1 VIRPVRLAGTIVVLS
16 FLIACA
22 GQRANLVP
30 DEAAWENH
38 RQTLTLA
45 DDWSLRG
52 RISLKKAG
60 DGYSGSLN
68 WTQNGDNLNFRFRG
82 PLGIGGFKISG
93 NPASL
98 SIRTSK
104 GDEYFV
110 SDPEVDLED
119 QFGWSIPVH
128 SMRFWVLGVPDPGGN
143 YEVSVDDHGQALILD
158 QAGWRVSYLSYRKF
172 EGRTLPRRLEMTKS
186 DLRIRLA
193 VDRWQIKQSK

>member
-1 VIRPVRLAGTIVVLS
+1 MIHPPVRLAGIIAALS
-16 FLIACA
+16 FLAACA
-22 GQRANLVP
+22 GQRVSLAP
-30 DEAAWENH
+30 DEVAWEN
-38 RQTLTLA
+38 RRETLTRA

-68 WTQNGDNLNFRFRG
+68 WKQNGDVLDFRFRG
-82 PLGIGGFKISG
+82 PLGIGGFRISG
-93 NPASL
+93 NPALL

-128 SMRFWVLGVPDPGGN
+128 SMRFWVLGVPDPGGD
-143 YEVSVDDHGQALILD
+143 YEISVDDLGRAIVLD
-158 QAGWRVSYLSYRKF
+158 QTGWRVRYLSYRNF
-172 EGRTLPRRLEMTKS
+172 EGHSMPRRMEMTKA

-193 VDRWQIKQSK
+193 VDGWQINQ